1 MRELEAKATKEAEEK
16 NNRDIGQE
24 KEEQLMEERKKRK
37 DDKKKKEAL
46 KKATEQKNKV
56 PESIKSSSSQ
66 PQPANPNNGT
76 SAVTSNI
83 SNAKRAAAASSQQQ
97 ASPRY
102 PPREVPPRFRHH
114 EQKQLLKRG
123 QQLPVL
129 AANLGAR
136 AQVLNS
142 RGTVTTLPA
151 SDRPLQN
158 GNKDNHTGFPQ
169 ADKRHSTFI
178 CSLILQGEP
187 PIRDLVS
194 HSPNQSDLNH
204 GVSHYENS
212 QWGPGSSGS
221 DSNTNWDKVVVV
233 DGCDKEAW
241 PSITDCDPELA
252 SECIDT
258 DSASNSG
265 SEKNLSIMASGNAVG
280 DNDGNRNG
288 NGRSSQNHFMVEN
301 GSNNVSNGSINGP
314 WGLSHGSMLST
325 CQSSVEGPNGKLT
338 ESSHGKIN
346 AWGNLGSSTNGGIN
360 PSTLNPNAN
369 HGAWPVLENNGH
381 KPQGPVGSG
390 NNGTNIQRST
400 IGQMPNNQSINS
412 NMGGP
417 IHGSWGSLQEN
428 AESEV
433 NGTRKVSLSGQ
444 PQNLNTETNGP
455 NNTTNMMTS
464 SLPNS
469 TGSMQMNEL
478 PNITGPRAWRM
489 STVNPSQLQAS
500 SVSNGTSISQ
510 YSNDE
515 GIKGGSYDTTW
526 GAPGTNYSGDKCPVP
541 KGQSVGDT
549 VNATLMQSTMN
560 GSAAGAAAF
569 KNSNGVDGRGGTWE
583 SGAVNSHNVA
593 WGTGNSVGS
602 GGVQRAWGSA
612 SSNTG
617 TNLSNGEWNNLPNS
631 QHSSDGM
638 NGNGNRKGTN
648 GWKSLEDDALCGQ
661 NSVISQVNEQN
672 SVWGKSTAT
681 NAESEGS
688 TESTGSQNEK
698 MRGDEQR
705 GRDRRKADPQ
715 GLIQNTSNRPDLD
728 PCVLSNTGWGQTVIR
743 QHTAWDIEASME
755 IEKKTD
761 IGTEAWGGC
770 VSQTSNSGGWGDG
783 PSPNCNDTSSV
794 SGWANQKPATGWG
807 DTKGSNSQGGWD
819 ENSASTGVVKSNQSW
834 GSSKEDK
841 SSAWNDAQKVKQG
854 WMEGQ
859 KSKQGWG
866 VSSRGEE
873 WGEAPRANQWGEP
886 QKSGSGGWDSDSDR
900 SVSGWSEPGRSGSGT
915 NTWGGGG
922 GGGGG
927 SNNPNPSSA
936 SGWGEQSK
944 TNNQPQ
950 GWGEPSKT
958 NNQSQGWGEQSKT
971 NQPQGWG
978 EPSKTNQPQGWGEP
992 SKTNN
997 PPQSWGEPSK
1007 TNNPPQGWGEQSK
1020 TNNQSQGWGGQSKAN
1035 QPQGWGEQSKA
1046 NQPQGWGEP
1055 SNTNNPPQGWGEQS
1069 KTNNQSQGWGGQSKT
1084 NNQSQGWGEPSK
1096 PSNSPDWNKPQ
1107 DVSGGSL
1114 SWGGA
1119 LSSSSSATSKP
1130 AGWINGPVPA
1140 SPKEEEPTGWEEPS
1154 PESIRR
1160 KMEIDDGT
1168 SAWGDPNKYKYKNVN
1183 MWNKNVA
1190 NGSSGSEQEAQ
1201 VQQQYLPQPPPS
1213 AMPNKENSG
1222 GPGWGEPYGVQ
1233 PKSESSWGEPS
1244 VPPTTVDNGTSAW
1257 GKPMDT
1263 GNSWGEPGNETTGW
1277 SNTPVGQQ
1285 PQNKP
1290 GPKPMQD
1297 GWCGDEMSMP
1307 GTRHPSWEEE
1317 EDVEIGMWNS
1327 NPSQEMNQPS
1337 NWPPYMKKMP
1347 PKGIIKG
1354 GNKQDDAWMNQ
1365 FVKQFSNIGFSRD
1378 SSEEAL
1384 KSNKMDMSGG
1394 MLQDKRMDMDKHGLN
1409 AGEYNVIGKGSGSR
1423 TQISKESSVE
1433 RSPYYDKLS
1442 LAMSGHDDIVAEEPQ
1457 NVHFVSNHNMKLPP
1471 SNNALPN
1478 QTLGSVAGLGIQN
1491 LNSVRQN
1498 GNPNMFSG
1506 SNAAAQAR
1514 GMQQPPAQPLNSS
1527 QPNLRAQVPPPLLSP
1542 QVPASL
1548 LKYPPNNGGLSP
1560 LFGPQQVAMLNQL
1573 SQLSQLSQ
1581 ISQLQRLLMQQQKV
1595 QNQRSM
1601 PSGGR
1606 LQQDQQGRP
1615 LSMPQQMMQPPRQLD
1630 PNLMKQQAHPQQQ
1643 QLHQPAMKS
1652 FLENFMP
1659 HHELQKEPPTLN
1671 SFSSFPIGGFPQP
1684 NLGQSDA
1691 ILHQAVKHPMMSGH
1705 DLAPGCYPPGTHH
1718 NHSHLSPPL
1727 TNGHP
1732 GPVSPIHQ
1740 RAGRKYASQE
1750 STVSARGLNSNLNV
1764 NNLDMGSINYKEPQ
1778 SRLKKWTLDN
1788 ISVNASLDQNSS
1800 KPGAISTGLRLE
1812 ESHFGPYDFMN
1823 NSPASPPG
1831 SVGDGWPSRAKSPN
1845 GSSNVNWPPEF
1856 RPGEP
1861 WKGYPNIDPETD
1873 PYVTPGSVI
1882 NNLSIN
1888 TVRDID
1894 HLRDRNNGST
1904 SSLNTTL
1911 PSTSAWSSI
1920 RASNYSGSLSSTAQS
1935 TSARNSDSKS
1945 TWPPGPIT
1953 NTSLAH
1959 ELWKV
1964 PLPSKNITAPS
1975 RPPPGLTGQKPPSSW
1990 DNNSLRLGGGWG
2002 NSDLRYTPGSS
2013 WSDNSSGRTTNWL
2026 VLKNLTPQID
2036 GSTLRTL
2043 CMQHGPLITFHLNL
2057 PHGNALVRYSSKEE
2071 AAKAQKSLHMCVL
2084 GNTTILAEFA
2094 SEEEISRF
2102 FAQGQSMT
2110 PSPGW
2115 QALGSS
2121 HNRMGSVDG
2130 SHSFSN
2136 RNDLNHW
2143 NGAGLSGTG
2152 SGDLH
2157 GTSLW
2162 GTPKYSTSLWGTPGS
2177 NDTRGINSPS
2187 PINAFLPVDHLA
2199 GGGESM

>member
-1 MRELEAKATKEAEEK
+1 MERTLNYVRENVNESTDAARKQVGEGIFSYKYHRDIHFPAVQEEIKQELEAKATKEAEEK

-37 DDKKKKEAL
+37 DDKKKKEAAL

-129 AANLGAR
+129 AANLGTR
-136 AQVLNS
+136 AQTLNS
-142 RGTVTTLPA
+142 RSTVTTPPA
-151 SDRPLQN
+151 SDGPLQN
-158 GNKDNHTGFPQ
+158 GNKDSHTGM
-169 ADKRHSTFI
+169 
-178 CSLILQGEP
+178 P

-204 GVSHYENS
+204 GGSHYENS
-212 QWGPGSSGS
+212 HWGPGSSGS
-221 DSNTNWDKVVVV
+221 DSITNWDKVVV

-252 SECIDT
+252 SECMDT

-280 DNDGNRNG
+280 DHDGNRNG

-301 GSNNVSNGSINGP
+301 GSNNVGSGSINGP

-325 CQSSVEGPNGKLT
+325 CQGSVEGPNGKLT
-338 ESSHGKIN
+338 ESHGKIN
-346 AWGNLGSSTNGGIN
+346 AWGNLGSSNKGGVN

-381 KPQGPVGSG
+381 NPQGPVGSG

-412 NMGGP
+412 NMGGT

-433 NGTRKVSLSGQ
+433 NGTKKVSLSGQ

-515 GIKGGSYDTTW
+515 GIKGGSYGTTW
-526 GAPGTNYSGDKCPVP
+526 GAPGMNYSGDKCPVP
-541 KGQSVGDT
+541 KGQSIGDT
-549 VNATLMQSTMN
+549 VNATLVQSAMN
-560 GSAAGAAAF
+560 GSAAGAAF
-569 KNSNGVDGRGGTWE
+569 KNSNGVGGRGGAWE

-602 GGVQRAWGSA
+602 GGIQRAWGSA

-617 TNLSNGEWNNLPNS
+617 TNLSNGEWNNLPTS

-638 NGNGNRKGTN
+638 NGNGSRKGTN
-648 GWKSLEDDALCGQ
+648 GWKSLEDDALCSQ
-661 NSVISQVNEQN
+661 NSVISQVNDQN

-681 NAESEGS
+681 NVESEGS

-698 MRGDEQR
+698 IKGDGHR

-715 GLIQNTSNRPDLD
+715 GIIQNTSNRPDLD
-728 PCVLSNTGWGQTVIR
+728 PCVLSNTGWGQTAIR
-743 QHTAWDIEASME
+743 QHIAWDIEASMQ

-761 IGTEAWGGC
+761 IGTEAWGGS
-770 VSQTSNSGGWGDG
+770 VSQTCNSGGWGDG
-783 PSPNCNDTSSV
+783 PSPNGNDTSSV

-834 GSSKEDK
+834 GNSKEDQ
-841 SSAWNDAQKVKQG
+841 SSAWNDAHKVKQG
-854 WMEGQ
+854 WVEGQ

-866 VSSRGEE
+866 TSSRGEE
-873 WGEAPRANQWGEP
+873 WGEAPKANQWGEP

-922 GGGGG
+922 GGS

-936 SGWGEQSK
+936 SGWVEQSK
-944 TNNQPQ
+944 SNNQPQ
-950 GWGEPSKT
+950 GWGEPSKA
-958 NNQSQGWGEQSKT
+958 NNHSQG
-971 NQPQGWG
+971 
-978 EPSKTNQPQGWGEP
+978 
-992 SKTNN
+992 
-997 PPQSWGEPSK
+997 WGEPSK

-1020 TNNQSQGWGGQSKAN
+1020 TNQSPGWGEQSKTNSQSPGWGEQSKTNSQSQGWGGQSKTNN
-1035 QPQGWGEQSKA
+1035 QPQGWGE
-1046 NQPQGWGEP
+1046 
-1055 SNTNNPPQGWGEQS
+1055 
-1069 KTNNQSQGWGGQSKT
+1069 QSKT

-1119 LSSSSSATSKP
+1119 PSSSSSATNKP
-1130 AGWINGPVPA
+1130 AGWINGPVPVA
-1140 SPKEEEPTGWEEPS
+1140 PKEEEPTGWEEPS
-1154 PESIRR
+1154 PETIRR

-1183 MWNKNVA
+1183 MWNKNVT
-1190 NGSSGSEQEAQ
+1190 NSSSGSEQEAQ
-1201 VQQQYLPQPPPS
+1201 VQQQQYPSQPPPS
-1213 AMPNKENSG
+1213 AMTNKENSG

-1257 GKPMDT
+1257 GKPMGT
-1263 GNSWGEPGNETTGW
+1263 GNSWGEPGNENAGW

-1285 PQNKP
+1285 PQNNP

-1327 NPSQEMNQPS
+1327 NPSQEVNQPS

-1354 GNKQDDAWMNQ
+1354 GNKQDDTWMNQ
-1365 FVKQFSNIGFSRD
+1365 FVKQFSNVGFSRD

-1384 KSNKMDMSGG
+1384 KSNKMEVSGG

-1409 AGEYNVIGKGSGSR
+1409 AGEYIIGKGSGSR

-1433 RSPYYDKLS
+1433 RSPYYDK
-1442 LAMSGHDDIVAEEPQ
+1442 
-1457 NVHFVSNHNMKLPP
+1457 
-1471 SNNALPN
+1471 
-1478 QTLGSVAGLGIQN
+1478 
-1491 LNSVRQN
+1491 N

-1514 GMQQPPAQPLNSS
+1514 GMQQPLNSS

-1615 LSMPQQMMQPPRQLD
+1615 LGIPQQMMQPPRQLD

-1659 HHELQKEPPTLN
+1659 HHELQKEPPALN
-1671 SFSSFPIGGFPQP
+1671 SFNSFPIGGFPQP

-1691 ILHQAVKHPMMSGH
+1691 ILHQAVKHPMMSGP
-1705 DLAPGCYPPGTHH
+1705 DLAPGCYAPGTHH

-1740 RAGRKYASQE
+1740 LAGRKYASQE
-1750 STVSARGLNSNLNV
+1750 NTVSARGLNSNLNV
-1764 NNLDMGSINYKEPQ
+1764 NNLDIGSINYKEPQ

-1990 DNNSLRLGGGWG
+1990 ENNSLRLGGGWG
-2002 NSDLRYTPGSS
+2002 NSDSRYTPGSS

-2102 FAQGQSMT
+2102 FAQGQSMS

-2121 HNRMGSVDG
+2121 HNRMGSIDG

-2152 SGDLH
+2152 SGDFH

-2162 GTPKYSTSLWGTPGS
+2162 GAPKYSTSLWGAPGS

>member
-1 MRELEAKATKEAEEK
+1 MERTLNYVRENVNESTDAARKQVGEGIFSYKYHRDIHFPAVQEEIKQELEAKATKEAEEK

-37 DDKKKKEAL
+37 DDKKKKEAAL

-129 AANLGAR
+129 AANLGTR
-136 AQVLNS
+136 AQTLNS
-142 RGTVTTLPA
+142 RSTVTTPPA
-151 SDRPLQN
+151 SDGPLQN
-158 GNKDNHTGFPQ
+158 GNKDSHTGM
-169 ADKRHSTFI
+169 
-178 CSLILQGEP
+178 P

-204 GVSHYENS
+204 GGSHYENS
-212 QWGPGSSGS
+212 HWGPGSSGS
-221 DSNTNWDKVVVV
+221 DSITNWDKVVV

-252 SECIDT
+252 SECMDT

-280 DNDGNRNG
+280 DHDGNRNG

-301 GSNNVSNGSINGP
+301 GSNNVGSGSINGP

-325 CQSSVEGPNGKLT
+325 CQGSVEGPNGKLT
-338 ESSHGKIN
+338 ESHGKIN
-346 AWGNLGSSTNGGIN
+346 AWGNLGSSNKGGVN

-381 KPQGPVGSG
+381 NPQGPVGSG

-412 NMGGP
+412 NMGGT

-433 NGTRKVSLSGQ
+433 NGTKKVSLSGQ

-515 GIKGGSYDTTW
+515 GIKGGSYGTTW
-526 GAPGTNYSGDKCPVP
+526 GAPGMNYSGDKCPVP
-541 KGQSVGDT
+541 KGQSIGDT
-549 VNATLMQSTMN
+549 VNATLVQSAMN
-560 GSAAGAAAF
+560 GSAAGAAF
-569 KNSNGVDGRGGTWE
+569 KNSNGVGGRGGAWE

-602 GGVQRAWGSA
+602 GGIQRAWGSA

-617 TNLSNGEWNNLPNS
+617 TNLSNGEWNNLPTS

-638 NGNGNRKGTN
+638 NGNGSRKGTN
-648 GWKSLEDDALCGQ
+648 GWKSLEDDALCSQ
-661 NSVISQVNEQN
+661 NSVISQVNDQN

-681 NAESEGS
+681 NVESEGS

-698 MRGDEQR
+698 IKGDGHR

-715 GLIQNTSNRPDLD
+715 GIIQNTSNRPDLD
-728 PCVLSNTGWGQTVIR
+728 PCVLSNTGWGQTAIR
-743 QHTAWDIEASME
+743 QHIAWDIEASMQ

-761 IGTEAWGGC
+761 IGTEAWGGS
-770 VSQTSNSGGWGDG
+770 VSQTCNSGGWGDG
-783 PSPNCNDTSSV
+783 PSPNGNDTSSV

-834 GSSKEDK
+834 GNSKEDQ
-841 SSAWNDAQKVKQG
+841 SSAWNDAHKVKQG
-854 WMEGQ
+854 WVEGQ

-866 VSSRGEE
+866 TSSRGEE
-873 WGEAPRANQWGEP
+873 WGEAPKANQWGEP

-922 GGGGG
+922 GGS

-936 SGWGEQSK
+936 SGWVEQSK
-944 TNNQPQ
+944 SNNQPQ
-950 GWGEPSKT
+950 GWGEPSKA
-958 NNQSQGWGEQSKT
+958 NNHSQG
-971 NQPQGWG
+971 
-978 EPSKTNQPQGWGEP
+978 
-992 SKTNN
+992 
-997 PPQSWGEPSK
+997 WGEPSK

-1020 TNNQSQGWGGQSKAN
+1020 TNQSPGWGEQSKTNSQSPGWGEQSKTNSQSQGWGGQSKTNN
-1035 QPQGWGEQSKA
+1035 QPQGWGE
-1046 NQPQGWGEP
+1046 
-1055 SNTNNPPQGWGEQS
+1055 
-1069 KTNNQSQGWGGQSKT
+1069 QSKT

-1119 LSSSSSATSKP
+1119 PSSSSSATNKP
-1130 AGWINGPVPA
+1130 AGWINGPVPVA
-1140 SPKEEEPTGWEEPS
+1140 PKEEEPTGWEEPS
-1154 PESIRR
+1154 PETIRR

-1183 MWNKNVA
+1183 MWNKNVT
-1190 NGSSGSEQEAQ
+1190 NSSSGSEQEAQ
-1201 VQQQYLPQPPPS
+1201 VQQQQYPSQPPPS
-1213 AMPNKENSG
+1213 AMTNKENSG

-1257 GKPMDT
+1257 GKPMGT
-1263 GNSWGEPGNETTGW
+1263 GNSWGEPGNENAGW

-1285 PQNKP
+1285 PQNNP

-1327 NPSQEMNQPS
+1327 NPSQEVNQPS

-1354 GNKQDDAWMNQ
+1354 GNKQDDTWMNQ
-1365 FVKQFSNIGFSRD
+1365 FVKQFSNVGFSRD

-1384 KSNKMDMSGG
+1384 KSNKMEVSGG

-1409 AGEYNVIGKGSGSR
+1409 AGEYIIGKGSGSR

-1433 RSPYYDKLS
+1433 RSPYYDK
-1442 LAMSGHDDIVAEEPQ
+1442 
-1457 NVHFVSNHNMKLPP
+1457 
-1471 SNNALPN
+1471 
-1478 QTLGSVAGLGIQN
+1478 
-1491 LNSVRQN
+1491 N

-1514 GMQQPPAQPLNSS
+1514 GMQQPLNSS

-1615 LSMPQQMMQPPRQLD
+1615 LGIPQQMMQPPRQLD

-1659 HHELQKEPPTLN
+1659 HHELQKEPPALN
-1671 SFSSFPIGGFPQP
+1671 SFNSFPI
-1684 NLGQSDA
+1684 
-1691 ILHQAVKHPMMSGH
+1691 
-1705 DLAPGCYPPGTHH
+1705 
-1718 NHSHLSPPL
+1718 
-1727 TNGHP
+1727 
-1732 GPVSPIHQ
+1732 
-1740 RAGRKYASQE
+1740 
-1750 STVSARGLNSNLNV
+1750 GLNSNLNV
-1764 NNLDMGSINYKEPQ
+1764 NNLDIGSINYKEPQ

-1990 DNNSLRLGGGWG
+1990 ENNSLRLGGGWG
-2002 NSDLRYTPGSS
+2002 NSDSRYTPGSS

-2102 FAQGQSMT
+2102 FAQGQSMS

-2121 HNRMGSVDG
+2121 HNRMGSIDG

-2152 SGDLH
+2152 SGDFH

-2162 GTPKYSTSLWGTPGS
+2162 GAPKYSTSLWGAPGS

>member
-1 MRELEAKATKEAEEK
+1 MERTLNYVRENVNESTDAARKQVGEGIFSYKYHRDIHFPAVQEEIKQELEAKATKEAEEK

-37 DDKKKKEAL
+37 DDKKKKEAAL

-129 AANLGAR
+129 AANLGTR
-136 AQVLNS
+136 AQTLNS
-142 RGTVTTLPA
+142 RSTVTTPPA
-151 SDRPLQN
+151 SDGPLQN
-158 GNKDNHTGFPQ
+158 GNKDSHT
-169 ADKRHSTFI
+169 
-178 CSLILQGEP
+178 
-187 PIRDLVS
+187 
-194 HSPNQSDLNH
+194 DLNH
-204 GVSHYENS
+204 GGSHYENS
-212 QWGPGSSGS
+212 HWGPGSSGS
-221 DSNTNWDKVVVV
+221 DSITNWDKVVV

-252 SECIDT
+252 SECMDT

-280 DNDGNRNG
+280 DHDGNRNG

-301 GSNNVSNGSINGP
+301 GSNNVGSGSINGP

-325 CQSSVEGPNGKLT
+325 CQGSVEGPNGKLT
-338 ESSHGKIN
+338 ESHGKIN
-346 AWGNLGSSTNGGIN
+346 AWGNLGSSNKGGVN

-381 KPQGPVGSG
+381 NPQGPVGSG

-412 NMGGP
+412 NMGGT

-433 NGTRKVSLSGQ
+433 NGTKKVSLSGQ

-515 GIKGGSYDTTW
+515 GIKGGSYGTTW
-526 GAPGTNYSGDKCPVP
+526 GAPGMNYSGDKCPVP
-541 KGQSVGDT
+541 KGQSIGDT
-549 VNATLMQSTMN
+549 VNATLVQSAMN
-560 GSAAGAAAF
+560 GSAAGAAF
-569 KNSNGVDGRGGTWE
+569 KNSNGVGGRGGAWE

-602 GGVQRAWGSA
+602 GGIQRAWGSA

-617 TNLSNGEWNNLPNS
+617 TNLSNGEWNNLPTS

-638 NGNGNRKGTN
+638 NGNGSRKGTN
-648 GWKSLEDDALCGQ
+648 GWKSLEDDALCSQ
-661 NSVISQVNEQN
+661 NSVISQVNDQN

-681 NAESEGS
+681 NVESEGS

-698 MRGDEQR
+698 IKGDGHR

-715 GLIQNTSNRPDLD
+715 GIIQNTSNRPDLD
-728 PCVLSNTGWGQTVIR
+728 PCVLSNTGWGQTAIR
-743 QHTAWDIEASME
+743 QHIAWDIEASMQ

-761 IGTEAWGGC
+761 IGTEAWGGS
-770 VSQTSNSGGWGDG
+770 VSQTCNSGGWGDG
-783 PSPNCNDTSSV
+783 PSPNGNDTSSV

-834 GSSKEDK
+834 GNSKEDQ
-841 SSAWNDAQKVKQG
+841 SSAWNDAHKVKQG
-854 WMEGQ
+854 WVEGQ

-866 VSSRGEE
+866 TSSRGEE
-873 WGEAPRANQWGEP
+873 WGEAPKANQWGEP

-922 GGGGG
+922 GGS

-936 SGWGEQSK
+936 SGWVEQSK
-944 TNNQPQ
+944 SNNQPQ
-950 GWGEPSKT
+950 GWGEPSKA
-958 NNQSQGWGEQSKT
+958 NNHSQG
-971 NQPQGWG
+971 
-978 EPSKTNQPQGWGEP
+978 
-992 SKTNN
+992 
-997 PPQSWGEPSK
+997 WGEPSK

-1020 TNNQSQGWGGQSKAN
+1020 TNQSPGWGEQSKTNSQSPGWGEQSKTNSQSQGWGGQSKTNN
-1035 QPQGWGEQSKA
+1035 QPQGWGE
-1046 NQPQGWGEP
+1046 
-1055 SNTNNPPQGWGEQS
+1055 
-1069 KTNNQSQGWGGQSKT
+1069 QSKT

-1119 LSSSSSATSKP
+1119 PSSSSSATNKP
-1130 AGWINGPVPA
+1130 AGWINGPVPVA
-1140 SPKEEEPTGWEEPS
+1140 PKEEEPTGWEEPS
-1154 PESIRR
+1154 PETIRR

-1183 MWNKNVA
+1183 MWNKNVT
-1190 NGSSGSEQEAQ
+1190 NSSSGSEQEAQ
-1201 VQQQYLPQPPPS
+1201 VQQQQYPSQPPPS
-1213 AMPNKENSG
+1213 AMTNKENSG

-1257 GKPMDT
+1257 GKPMGT
-1263 GNSWGEPGNETTGW
+1263 GNSWGEPGNENAGW

-1285 PQNKP
+1285 PQNNP

-1327 NPSQEMNQPS
+1327 NPSQEVNQPS

-1354 GNKQDDAWMNQ
+1354 GNKQDDTWMNQ
-1365 FVKQFSNIGFSRD
+1365 FVKQFSNVGFSRD

-1384 KSNKMDMSGG
+1384 KSNKMEVSGG

-1409 AGEYNVIGKGSGSR
+1409 AGEYIIGKGSGSR

-1433 RSPYYDKLS
+1433 RSPYYDK
-1442 LAMSGHDDIVAEEPQ
+1442 
-1457 NVHFVSNHNMKLPP
+1457 
-1471 SNNALPN
+1471 
-1478 QTLGSVAGLGIQN
+1478 
-1491 LNSVRQN
+1491 N

-1514 GMQQPPAQPLNSS
+1514 GMQQPLNSS

-1615 LSMPQQMMQPPRQLD
+1615 LGIPQQMMQPPRQLD

-1659 HHELQKEPPTLN
+1659 HHELQKEPPALN
-1671 SFSSFPIGGFPQP
+1671 SFNSFPI
-1684 NLGQSDA
+1684 
-1691 ILHQAVKHPMMSGH
+1691 
-1705 DLAPGCYPPGTHH
+1705 
-1718 NHSHLSPPL
+1718 
-1727 TNGHP
+1727 
-1732 GPVSPIHQ
+1732 
-1740 RAGRKYASQE
+1740 
-1750 STVSARGLNSNLNV
+1750 GLNSNLNV
-1764 NNLDMGSINYKEPQ
+1764 NNLDIGSINYKEPQ

-1990 DNNSLRLGGGWG
+1990 ENNSLRLGGGWG
-2002 NSDLRYTPGSS
+2002 NSDSRYTPGSS

-2102 FAQGQSMT
+2102 FAQGQSMS

-2121 HNRMGSVDG
+2121 HNRMGSIDG

-2152 SGDLH
+2152 SGDFH

-2162 GTPKYSTSLWGTPGS
+2162 GAPKYSTSLWGAPGS

>member
-1 MRELEAKATKEAEEK
+1 MERTLNYVRENVNESTDAARKQVGEGIFSYKYHRDIHFPAVQEEIKQELEAKATKEAEEK

-37 DDKKKKEAL
+37 DDKKKKEAAL

-129 AANLGAR
+129 AANLGTR
-136 AQVLNS
+136 AQTLNS
-142 RGTVTTLPA
+142 RSTVTTPPA
-151 SDRPLQN
+151 SDGPLQN
-158 GNKDNHTGFPQ
+158 GNKDSHTGM
-169 ADKRHSTFI
+169 
-178 CSLILQGEP
+178 P

-204 GVSHYENS
+204 GGSHYENS
-212 QWGPGSSGS
+212 HWGPGSSGS
-221 DSNTNWDKVVVV
+221 DSITNWDKVVV

-252 SECIDT
+252 SECMDT

-280 DNDGNRNG
+280 DHDGNRNG

-301 GSNNVSNGSINGP
+301 GSNNVGSGSINGP

-325 CQSSVEGPNGKLT
+325 CQGSVEGPNGKLT
-338 ESSHGKIN
+338 ESHGKIN
-346 AWGNLGSSTNGGIN
+346 AWGNLGSSNKGGVN

-381 KPQGPVGSG
+381 NPQGPVGSG

-412 NMGGP
+412 NMGGT

-433 NGTRKVSLSGQ
+433 NGTKKVSLSGQ

-515 GIKGGSYDTTW
+515 GIKGGSYGTTW
-526 GAPGTNYSGDKCPVP
+526 GAPGMNYSGDKCPVP
-541 KGQSVGDT
+541 KGQSIGDT
-549 VNATLMQSTMN
+549 VNATLVQSAMN
-560 GSAAGAAAF
+560 GSAAGAAF
-569 KNSNGVDGRGGTWE
+569 KNSNGVGGRGGAWE

-602 GGVQRAWGSA
+602 GGIQRAWGSA

-617 TNLSNGEWNNLPNS
+617 TNLSNGEWNNLPTS

-638 NGNGNRKGTN
+638 NGNGSRKGTN
-648 GWKSLEDDALCGQ
+648 GWKSLEDDALCSQ
-661 NSVISQVNEQN
+661 NSVISQVNDQN

-681 NAESEGS
+681 NVESEGS

-698 MRGDEQR
+698 IKGDGHR

-715 GLIQNTSNRPDLD
+715 GIIQNTSNRPDLD
-728 PCVLSNTGWGQTVIR
+728 PCVLSNTGWGQTAIR
-743 QHTAWDIEASME
+743 QHIAWDIEASMQ

-761 IGTEAWGGC
+761 IGTEAWGGS
-770 VSQTSNSGGWGDG
+770 VSQTCNSGGWGDG
-783 PSPNCNDTSSV
+783 PSPNGNDTSSV

-834 GSSKEDK
+834 GNSKEDQ
-841 SSAWNDAQKVKQG
+841 SSAWNDAHKVKQG
-854 WMEGQ
+854 WVEGQ

-866 VSSRGEE
+866 TSSRGEE
-873 WGEAPRANQWGEP
+873 WGEAPKANQWGEP

-922 GGGGG
+922 GGS

-936 SGWGEQSK
+936 SGWVEQSK
-944 TNNQPQ
+944 SNNQPQ
-950 GWGEPSKT
+950 GWGEPSKA
-958 NNQSQGWGEQSKT
+958 NNHSQG
-971 NQPQGWG
+971 
-978 EPSKTNQPQGWGEP
+978 
-992 SKTNN
+992 
-997 PPQSWGEPSK
+997 WGEPSK

-1020 TNNQSQGWGGQSKAN
+1020 TNQSPGWGEQSKTNSQSPGWGEQSKTNSQSQGWGGQSKTNN
-1035 QPQGWGEQSKA
+1035 QPQGWGE
-1046 NQPQGWGEP
+1046 
-1055 SNTNNPPQGWGEQS
+1055 
-1069 KTNNQSQGWGGQSKT
+1069 QSKT

-1119 LSSSSSATSKP
+1119 PSSSSSATNKP
-1130 AGWINGPVPA
+1130 AGWINGPVPVA
-1140 SPKEEEPTGWEEPS
+1140 PKEEEPTGWEEPS
-1154 PESIRR
+1154 PETIRR

-1183 MWNKNVA
+1183 MWNKNVT
-1190 NGSSGSEQEAQ
+1190 NSSSGSEQEAQ
-1201 VQQQYLPQPPPS
+1201 VQQQQYPSQPPPS
-1213 AMPNKENSG
+1213 AMTNKENSG

-1257 GKPMDT
+1257 GKPMGT
-1263 GNSWGEPGNETTGW
+1263 GNSWGEPGNENAGW

-1285 PQNKP
+1285 PQNNP

-1327 NPSQEMNQPS
+1327 NPSQEVNQPS

-1354 GNKQDDAWMNQ
+1354 GNKQDDTWMNQ
-1365 FVKQFSNIGFSRD
+1365 FVKQFSNVGFSRD

-1384 KSNKMDMSGG
+1384 KSNKMEVSGG

-1409 AGEYNVIGKGSGSR
+1409 AGEYIIGKGSGSR

-1442 LAMSGHDDIVAEEPQ
+1442 LAMSGHDDIVAEDPQ

-1514 GMQQPPAQPLNSS
+1514 GMQQPLNSS

-1615 LSMPQQMMQPPRQLD
+1615 LGIPQQMMQPPRQLD

-1659 HHELQKEPPTLN
+1659 HHELQKEPPALN
-1671 SFSSFPIGGFPQP
+1671 SFNSFPI
-1684 NLGQSDA
+1684 
-1691 ILHQAVKHPMMSGH
+1691 
-1705 DLAPGCYPPGTHH
+1705 
-1718 NHSHLSPPL
+1718 
-1727 TNGHP
+1727 
-1732 GPVSPIHQ
+1732 
-1740 RAGRKYASQE
+1740 
-1750 STVSARGLNSNLNV
+1750 GLNSNLNV
-1764 NNLDMGSINYKEPQ
+1764 NNLDIGSINYKEPQ

-1990 DNNSLRLGGGWG
+1990 ENNSLRLGGGWG
-2002 NSDLRYTPGSS
+2002 NSDSRYTPGSS

-2102 FAQGQSMT
+2102 FAQGQSMS

-2121 HNRMGSVDG
+2121 HNRMGSIDG

-2152 SGDLH
+2152 SGDFH

-2162 GTPKYSTSLWGTPGS
+2162 GAPKYSTSLWGAPGS

>member
-1 MRELEAKATKEAEEK
+1 MERTLNYVRENVNESTDAARKQVGEGIFSYKYHRDIHFPAVQEEIKQELEAKATKEAEEK

-37 DDKKKKEAL
+37 DDKKKKEAAL

-129 AANLGAR
+129 AANLGTR
-136 AQVLNS
+136 AQTLNS
-142 RGTVTTLPA
+142 RSTVTTPPA
-151 SDRPLQN
+151 SDGPLQN
-158 GNKDNHTGFPQ
+158 GNKDSHTGM
-169 ADKRHSTFI
+169 
-178 CSLILQGEP
+178 P

-204 GVSHYENS
+204 GGSHYENS
-212 QWGPGSSGS
+212 HWGPGSSGS
-221 DSNTNWDKVVVV
+221 DSITNWDKVVV

-252 SECIDT
+252 SECMDT

-280 DNDGNRNG
+280 DHDGNRNG

-301 GSNNVSNGSINGP
+301 GSNNVGSGSINGP

-325 CQSSVEGPNGKLT
+325 CQGSVEGPNGKLT
-338 ESSHGKIN
+338 ESHGKIN
-346 AWGNLGSSTNGGIN
+346 AWGNLGSSNKGGVN

-381 KPQGPVGSG
+381 NPQGPVGSG

-412 NMGGP
+412 NMGGT

-433 NGTRKVSLSGQ
+433 NGTKKVSLSGQ

-515 GIKGGSYDTTW
+515 GIKGGSYGTTW
-526 GAPGTNYSGDKCPVP
+526 GAPGMNYSGDKCPVP
-541 KGQSVGDT
+541 KGQSIGDT
-549 VNATLMQSTMN
+549 VNATLVQSAMN
-560 GSAAGAAAF
+560 GSAAGAAF
-569 KNSNGVDGRGGTWE
+569 KNSNGVGGRGGAWE

-602 GGVQRAWGSA
+602 GGIQRAWGSA

-617 TNLSNGEWNNLPNS
+617 TNLSNGEWNNLPTS

-638 NGNGNRKGTN
+638 NGNGSRKGTN
-648 GWKSLEDDALCGQ
+648 GWKSLEDDALCSQ
-661 NSVISQVNEQN
+661 NSVISQVNDQN

-681 NAESEGS
+681 NVESEGS

-698 MRGDEQR
+698 IKGDGHR

-715 GLIQNTSNRPDLD
+715 GIIQNTSNRPDLD
-728 PCVLSNTGWGQTVIR
+728 PCVLSNTGWGQTAIR
-743 QHTAWDIEASME
+743 QHIAWDIEASMQ

-761 IGTEAWGGC
+761 IGTEAWGGS
-770 VSQTSNSGGWGDG
+770 VSQTCNSGGWGDG
-783 PSPNCNDTSSV
+783 PSPNGNDTSSV

-834 GSSKEDK
+834 GNSKEDQ
-841 SSAWNDAQKVKQG
+841 SSAWNDAHKVKQG
-854 WMEGQ
+854 WVEGQ

-866 VSSRGEE
+866 TSSRGEE
-873 WGEAPRANQWGEP
+873 WGEAPKANQWGEP

-922 GGGGG
+922 GGS

-936 SGWGEQSK
+936 SGWVEQSK
-944 TNNQPQ
+944 SNNQPQ
-950 GWGEPSKT
+950 GWGEPSKA
-958 NNQSQGWGEQSKT
+958 NNHSQG
-971 NQPQGWG
+971 
-978 EPSKTNQPQGWGEP
+978 
-992 SKTNN
+992 
-997 PPQSWGEPSK
+997 WGEPSK

-1020 TNNQSQGWGGQSKAN
+1020 TNQSPGWGEQSKTNSQSPGWGEQSKTNSQSQGWGGQSKTNN
-1035 QPQGWGEQSKA
+1035 QPQGWGE
-1046 NQPQGWGEP
+1046 
-1055 SNTNNPPQGWGEQS
+1055 
-1069 KTNNQSQGWGGQSKT
+1069 QSKT

-1119 LSSSSSATSKP
+1119 PSSSSSATNKP
-1130 AGWINGPVPA
+1130 AGWINGPVPVA
-1140 SPKEEEPTGWEEPS
+1140 PKEEEPTGWEEPS
-1154 PESIRR
+1154 PETIRR

-1183 MWNKNVA
+1183 MWNKNVT
-1190 NGSSGSEQEAQ
+1190 NSSSGSEQEAQ
-1201 VQQQYLPQPPPS
+1201 VQQQQYPSQPPPS
-1213 AMPNKENSG
+1213 AMTNKENSG
-1222 GPGWGEPYGVQ
+1222 G
-1233 PKSESSWGEPS
+1233 
-1244 VPPTTVDNGTSAW
+1244 
-1257 GKPMDT
+1257 
-1263 GNSWGEPGNETTGW
+1263 
-1277 SNTPVGQQ
+1277 
-1285 PQNKP
+1285 P

-1327 NPSQEMNQPS
+1327 NPSQEVNQPS

-1354 GNKQDDAWMNQ
+1354 GNKQDDTWMNQ
-1365 FVKQFSNIGFSRD
+1365 FVKQFSNVGFSRD

-1384 KSNKMDMSGG
+1384 KSNKMEVSGG

-1409 AGEYNVIGKGSGSR
+1409 AGEYIIGKGSGSR

-1442 LAMSGHDDIVAEEPQ
+1442 LAMSGHDDIVAEDPQ

-1514 GMQQPPAQPLNSS
+1514 GMQQPLNSS

-1615 LSMPQQMMQPPRQLD
+1615 LGIPQQMMQPPRQLD

-1659 HHELQKEPPTLN
+1659 HHELQKEPPALN
-1671 SFSSFPIGGFPQP
+1671 SFNSFPIGGFPQP

-1691 ILHQAVKHPMMSGH
+1691 ILHQAVKHPMMSGP
-1705 DLAPGCYPPGTHH
+1705 DLAPGCYAPGTHH

-1740 RAGRKYASQE
+1740 LAGRKYASQE
-1750 STVSARGLNSNLNV
+1750 NTVSARGLNSNLNV
-1764 NNLDMGSINYKEPQ
+1764 NNLDIGSINYKEPQ

-1990 DNNSLRLGGGWG
+1990 ENNSLRLGGGWG
-2002 NSDLRYTPGSS
+2002 NSDSRYTPGSS

-2102 FAQGQSMT
+2102 FAQGQSMS

-2121 HNRMGSVDG
+2121 HNRMGSIDG

-2152 SGDLH
+2152 SGDFH

-2162 GTPKYSTSLWGTPGS
+2162 GAPKYSTSLWGAPGS

>member
-1 MRELEAKATKEAEEK
+1 MERTLNYVRENVNESTDAARKQVGEGIFSYKYHRDIHFPAVQEEIKQELEAKATKEAEEK

-37 DDKKKKEAL
+37 DDKKKKEAAL

-129 AANLGAR
+129 AANLGTR
-136 AQVLNS
+136 AQTLNS
-142 RGTVTTLPA
+142 RSTVTTPPA
-151 SDRPLQN
+151 SDGPLQN
-158 GNKDNHTGFPQ
+158 GNKDSHTGM
-169 ADKRHSTFI
+169 
-178 CSLILQGEP
+178 P

-204 GVSHYENS
+204 GGSHYENS
-212 QWGPGSSGS
+212 HWGPGSSGS
-221 DSNTNWDKVVVV
+221 DSITNWDKVVV

-252 SECIDT
+252 SECMDT

-280 DNDGNRNG
+280 DHDGNRNG

-301 GSNNVSNGSINGP
+301 GSNNVGSGSINGP

-325 CQSSVEGPNGKLT
+325 CQGSVEGPNGKLT
-338 ESSHGKIN
+338 ESHGKIN
-346 AWGNLGSSTNGGIN
+346 AWGNLGSSNKGGVN

-381 KPQGPVGSG
+381 NPQGPVGSG

-412 NMGGP
+412 NMGGT

-433 NGTRKVSLSGQ
+433 NGTKKVSLSGQ

-515 GIKGGSYDTTW
+515 GIKGGSYGTTW
-526 GAPGTNYSGDKCPVP
+526 GAPGMNYSGDKCPVP
-541 KGQSVGDT
+541 KGQSIGDT
-549 VNATLMQSTMN
+549 VNATLVQSAMN
-560 GSAAGAAAF
+560 GSAAGAAF
-569 KNSNGVDGRGGTWE
+569 KNSNGVGGRGGAWE

-602 GGVQRAWGSA
+602 GGIQRAWGSA

-617 TNLSNGEWNNLPNS
+617 TNLSNGEWNNLPTS

-638 NGNGNRKGTN
+638 NGNGSRKGTN
-648 GWKSLEDDALCGQ
+648 GWKSLEDDALCSQ
-661 NSVISQVNEQN
+661 NSVISQVNDQN

-681 NAESEGS
+681 NVESEGS

-698 MRGDEQR
+698 IKGDGHR

-715 GLIQNTSNRPDLD
+715 GIIQNTSNRPDLD
-728 PCVLSNTGWGQTVIR
+728 PCVLSNTGWGQTAIR
-743 QHTAWDIEASME
+743 QHIAWDIEASMQ

-761 IGTEAWGGC
+761 IGTEAWGGS
-770 VSQTSNSGGWGDG
+770 VSQTCNSGGWGDG
-783 PSPNCNDTSSV
+783 PSPNGNDTSSV

-834 GSSKEDK
+834 GNSKEDQ
-841 SSAWNDAQKVKQG
+841 SSAWNDAHKVKQG
-854 WMEGQ
+854 WVEGQ

-866 VSSRGEE
+866 TSSRGEE
-873 WGEAPRANQWGEP
+873 WGEAPKANQWGEP

-922 GGGGG
+922 GGS

-936 SGWGEQSK
+936 SGWVEQSK
-944 TNNQPQ
+944 SNNQPQ
-950 GWGEPSKT
+950 GWGEPSKA
-958 NNQSQGWGEQSKT
+958 NNHSQG
-971 NQPQGWG
+971 
-978 EPSKTNQPQGWGEP
+978 
-992 SKTNN
+992 
-997 PPQSWGEPSK
+997 WGEPSK

-1020 TNNQSQGWGGQSKAN
+1020 TNQSPGWGEQSKTNSQSPGWGEQSKTNSQSQGWGGQSKTNN
-1035 QPQGWGEQSKA
+1035 QPQGWGE
-1046 NQPQGWGEP
+1046 
-1055 SNTNNPPQGWGEQS
+1055 
-1069 KTNNQSQGWGGQSKT
+1069 QSKT

-1119 LSSSSSATSKP
+1119 PSSSSSATNKP
-1130 AGWINGPVPA
+1130 AGWINGPVPVA
-1140 SPKEEEPTGWEEPS
+1140 PKEEEPTGWEEPS
-1154 PESIRR
+1154 PETIRR

-1183 MWNKNVA
+1183 MWNKNVT
-1190 NGSSGSEQEAQ
+1190 NSSSGSEQEAQ
-1201 VQQQYLPQPPPS
+1201 VQQQQYPSQPPPS
-1213 AMPNKENSG
+1213 AMTNKENSG

-1257 GKPMDT
+1257 GKPMGT
-1263 GNSWGEPGNETTGW
+1263 GNSWGEPGNENAGW

-1285 PQNKP
+1285 PQNNP

-1327 NPSQEMNQPS
+1327 NPSQEVNQPS

-1354 GNKQDDAWMNQ
+1354 GNKQDDTWMNQ
-1365 FVKQFSNIGFSRD
+1365 FVKQFSNVGFSRD

-1384 KSNKMDMSGG
+1384 KSNKMEVSGG

-1409 AGEYNVIGKGSGSR
+1409 AGEYIIGKGSGSR

-1433 RSPYYDKLS
+1433 RSPYYDK
-1442 LAMSGHDDIVAEEPQ
+1442 
-1457 NVHFVSNHNMKLPP
+1457 
-1471 SNNALPN
+1471 
-1478 QTLGSVAGLGIQN
+1478 
-1491 LNSVRQN
+1491 
-1498 GNPNMFSG
+1498 
-1506 SNAAAQAR
+1506 
-1514 GMQQPPAQPLNSS
+1514 
-1527 QPNLRAQVPPPLLSP
+1527 
-1542 QVPASL
+1542 VPASL

-1615 LSMPQQMMQPPRQLD
+1615 LGIPQQMMQPPRQLD

-1659 HHELQKEPPTLN
+1659 HHELQKEPPALN
-1671 SFSSFPIGGFPQP
+1671 SFNSFPIGGFPQP

-1691 ILHQAVKHPMMSGH
+1691 ILHQAVKHPMMSGP
-1705 DLAPGCYPPGTHH
+1705 DLAPGCYAPGTHH

-1740 RAGRKYASQE
+1740 LAGRKYASQE
-1750 STVSARGLNSNLNV
+1750 NTVSARGLNSNLNV
-1764 NNLDMGSINYKEPQ
+1764 NNLDIGSINYKEPQ

-1990 DNNSLRLGGGWG
+1990 ENNSLRLGGGWG
-2002 NSDLRYTPGSS
+2002 NSDSRYTPGSS

-2102 FAQGQSMT
+2102 FAQGQSMS

-2121 HNRMGSVDG
+2121 HNRMGSIDG

-2152 SGDLH
+2152 SGDFH

-2162 GTPKYSTSLWGTPGS
+2162 GAPKYSTSLWGAPGS